1 MTEISFYFNVPSRM
15 EYACRIARKAQ
26 RQGSALAVAAEEGA
40 LAEFDRQ
47 LWRFAAVEFVPHAW
61 AERSGDVPARLHA
74 STVWLSA
81 DAPASPVHEALLN
94 LGDDVPAGFETFAR
108 LYEIV
113 STDEAERAAARGR
126 WKRYADRGYAIRRH
140 EAGGAS

>member
-26 RQGSALAVAAEEGA
+26 RQGSALVVAAGQGA
-40 LAEFDRQ
+40 LTELDRQ
-47 LWRFAAVEFVPHAW
+47 LWRFAPAEFVPHAW
-61 AERSGDVPARLHA
+61 AERSEDVPDRLHA

-81 DAPASPVHEALLN
+81 DALASPVHEALLN

-113 STDEAERAAARGR
+113 STDEADRAAARGR

-140 EAGGAS
+140 EAGGVA

>member
-26 RQGSALAVAAEEGA
+26 RQGSALAVAAGQIA
-40 LAEFDRQ
+40 LAEFDLQ
-47 LWRFAAVEFVPHAW
+47 LWRFAPAEFVPHSF
-61 AERSGDVPARLHA
+61 AERSGDVPERLHA
-74 STVWLSA
+74 STVWLTT
-81 DAPASPVHEALLN
+81 DALVAPLHDALLN
-94 LGDDVPAGFETFAR
+94 LGDEVPAGFETFAR

-113 STDEAERAAARGR
+113 STDEADRTAARDR

-140 EAGGAS
+140 EAGGAA